1 MLYLVL
7 HLGLAQGCK
16 VRHLCLLA
24 GQCNGDR
31 NLHIQRQIKAASA
44 FHAVILHRMQGDPD
58 RFISEEQGGG
68 PGGILGANAS
78 AGVVGD
84 VHEERARYREGQ
96 IKKVRF
102 ILEVKKK
109 KSDPLVHI
117 SQIP

>member
-1 MLYLVL
+1 
-7 HLGLAQGCK
+7 
-16 VRHLCLLA
+16 
-24 GQCNGDR
+24 
-31 NLHIQRQIKAASA
+31 
-44 FHAVILHRMQGDPD
+44 MQGDPD